1 MRHYFLV
8 VLTRLKTWVWW
19 LFWSGGMVWFFVV
32 LLLFVPYSI
41 LEDIIFLIE
50 YAVNF
55 HTFDMHLLGRSAWSS
70 LYSINRQHE
79 LFPQC
84 SHSLWHR
91 TCNTVYCASYKSI
104 PTLISKQ
111 GNRKI
116 ATIFQ
121 SLNFNIGGRG
131 EDITCIN
138 PKETLMC
145 PGQPLLK

>member
-8 VLTRLKTWVWW
+8 VLTSFKNFGLVT
-19 LFWSGGMVWFFVV
+19 FSGVVVWFGF
-32 LLLFVPYSI
+32 LLFCCCSFHTPI

-55 HTFDMHLLGRSAWSS
+55 HTFGMHLLGRSAWSS

-79 LFPQC
+79 LFPQ
-84 SHSLWHR
+84 SPQSLWHR

-104 PTLISKQ
+104 PTLTSKQ

-121 SLNFNIGGRG
+121 SLNFNIVGGG
-131 EDITCIN
+131 DITCIN
-138 PKETLMC
+138 PKETLIC